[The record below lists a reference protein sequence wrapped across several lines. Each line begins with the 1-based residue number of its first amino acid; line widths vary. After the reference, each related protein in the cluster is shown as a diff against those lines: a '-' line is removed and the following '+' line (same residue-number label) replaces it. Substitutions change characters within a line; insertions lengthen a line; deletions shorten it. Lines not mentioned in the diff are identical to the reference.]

1 MRRHSFARSIQRC
14 RSSIA
19 PALLLAAACLLN
31 GCSSHPGTHKDT
43 RPDIAAD
50 AGAAATDNQAMYLD
64 LIAQMQQQGA
74 YFASLAHVQAFR
86 KQYGN
91 PPLLRRLEA
100 DALRETGQSDA
111 AERAYRGLL
120 SGAQAAAA
128 WHGLGLIAA
137 SKNNFAEADQALSR
151 AVDLD
156 PVNVSYLGDQGF
168 ARLRAGAWNGA
179 RTPLAKAA
187 ELAPGNLKA
196 VSNLILWSL
205 LTGQPDQAE
214 AMMQHAKLPPA
225 SRTAI
230 LQLAAQL
237 RGAARAQLNV
247 SPAATATQAPASPSV
262 PTQVAAMP
270 SSMLDRFSGS
280 ATRKAQP

>member
-1 MRRHSFARSIQRC
+1 MMLVVAWI
-14 RSSIA
+14 
-19 PALLLAAACLLN
+19 LT
-31 GCSSHPGTHKDT
+31 GCSSNPTAHKDMH
-43 RPDIAAD
+43 PDIAAD

-100 DALRETGQSDA
+100 DALRETGQSDTA
-111 AERAYRGLL
+111 DRAYRSLL
-120 SGAQAAAA
+120 NSTQAAAA

-137 SKNNFAEADQALSR
+137 SKNDFADADKDLSR

-168 ARLRAGAWNGA
+168 ARLRAGALSEA

-196 VSNLILWSL
+196 VSNLVVWSL
-205 LTGQPDQAE
+205 LAGHPDQAE
-214 AMMQHAKLPPA
+214 AMMQQAKLPPA
-225 SRTAI
+225 NRAAI
-230 LQLAAQL
+230 VQLAQQL
-237 RGAARAQLNV
+237 RADARTHADATPPGAATQTA
-247 SPAATATQAPASPSV
+247 AATAPSSSTPAQIV
-262 PTQVAAMP
+262 IMP
-270 SSMLDRFSGS
+270 KSMLDRFSGS
-280 ATRKAQP
+280 STRKVQP